1 MGADRRRPDRDRGV
15 AGARRTRDHRRVPA
29 GVRRVAAL
37 VAGASALPVGIDLC
51 RHDRVRVRLSA
62 VVRDRAA
69 APATTATLGVLSAP
83 AVGVVAS
90 MLVLGERPSI
100 HDIIGFVLIL
110 AAAAYVL
117 LAPTTRSPEAA
128 PIEQ

>member
-1 MGADRRRPDRDRGV
+1 VHPRSLWALIF
-15 AGARRTRDHRRVPA
+15 AGMIGSAFA
-29 GVRRVAAL
+29 YLLWFEIVRRL
-37 VAGASALPVGIDLC
+37 
-51 RHDRVRVRLSA
+51 
-62 VVRDRAA
+62 
-69 APATTATLGVLSAP
+69 PATTASLGVLSAP

-110 AAAAYVL
+110 GAAACVL